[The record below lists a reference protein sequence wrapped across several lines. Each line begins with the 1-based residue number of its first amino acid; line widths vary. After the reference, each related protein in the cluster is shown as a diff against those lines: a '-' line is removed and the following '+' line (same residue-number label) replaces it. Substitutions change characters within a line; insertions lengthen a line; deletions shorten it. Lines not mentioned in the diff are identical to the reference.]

1 MFYTDYDSLEV
12 LECFLNESVLMTNF
26 DHPNVLHILGVGLD
40 PANGLP
46 FIVIPFMING
56 NLKVYLQNKR
66 LKITNVDQ
74 LPEVMKFIT
83 YVICKYYC
91 T

>member
-12 LECFLNESVLMTNF
+12 LECFLNESVLMKNF

-56 NLKVYLQNKR
+56 NLKMYLQNKR
-66 LKITNVDQ
+66 VKITNVDQ
-74 LPEVMKFIT
+74 LPEVTKFIT
-83 YVICKYYC
+83 YVICTYYC